1 MRIEILATESLGVRG
16 LCCVVEV
23 AGRSILID
31 PGMAMGYMRHGLMP
45 HPVQV
50 AAGER
55 IREAITAAAREATD
69 MVIRHFHGDHMPL
82 VDANPYQLSAERVRE
97 SLRSVRLW
105 TKGLEDQS
113 DRMRQRA
120 ESFAALLDRPLRP
133 AEGRSEGCLA
143 FSHPVSHGE
152 EGNGLGT
159 LMMTRVAGD
168 GEVFVHASDVQL
180 LDRRAVARILRWK
193 PTVVL
198 LSGPPLY
205 LELSSG
211 QEDLAREL
219 ADLDLEFVA
228 VGGGFGVPYHE
239 DEAPLDLDAVADATR
254 EALGDVEAR
263 LAIEP
268 GRYFVADA
276 GVLLT
281 TVNTVKE
288 TPGTT
293 VVGIDAGM
301 TTLLRPAMYDAYHA
315 VRSLEPDQPPRGPV
329 SCEISGPVCET
340 ADVLG
345 RDRTLPDPTRGDL
358 LAVGNAGAYGYE
370 MSSQY
375 NSRPRPA
382 VVALDGGE
390 AWVAVRRE
398 TLADLTRLEAGERDG
413 DAERRGNGGT
423 DTDGRPDRGGQVGE
437 AAGTDM
443 TGDTGSADGRDE
455 RW

>member
-1 MRIEILATESLGVRG
+1 MRIEMLATESLGVRG

-69 MVIRHFHGDHMPL
+69 MVISHFHGDHMPL

-211 QEDLAREL
+211 QGDLAREL
-219 ADLDLEFVA
+219 ALE
-228 VGGGFGVPYHE
+228 
-239 DEAPLDLDAVADATR
+239 
-254 EALGDVEAR
+254 LGRHVET
-263 LAIEP
+263 LIM
-268 GRYFVADA
+268 DHH
-276 GVLLT
+276 
-281 TVNTVKE
+281 
-288 TPGTT
+288 
-293 VVGIDAGM
+293 
-301 TTLLRPAMYDAYHA
+301 LLRCPEGLRWIDDVAGQSPNRVMCA
-315 VRSLEPDQPPRGPV
+315 
-329 SCEISGPVCET
+329 
-340 ADVLG
+340 ADFMG
-345 RDRTLPDPTRGDL
+345 
-358 LAVGNAGAYGYE
+358 
-370 MSSQY
+370 
-375 NSRPRPA
+375 RPRR
-382 VVALDGGE
+382 LLE
-390 AWVAVRRE
+390 AERERLYDRQPVPEDWHERYRRG
-398 TLADLTRLEAGERDG
+398 LAD
-413 DAERRGNGGT
+413 
-423 DTDGRPDRGGQVGE
+423 
-437 AAGTDM
+437 
-443 TGDTGSADGRDE
+443 TGAFQYE
-455 RW
+455 QN